1 VWYSLPLR
9 KVHTNIMMGPA
20 HSLSGAAVWLG
31 GSAAYTII
39 TGTEIPPAILIM
51 GTAVFAGAALV
62 PDLDSYSAT
71 ATKSFGIFG
80 RLLYYIVNSLSML
93 IHGATR
99 TKYDKPVENGH
110 RTFMHTTVGAALL
123 GVLTLVLTSL
133 PGHTEIFGKQF
144 ATGQLFAIG
153 IMFFFLHLGLAG
165 LFSKQIKKAKKA
177 FGPYL
182 LMLVSLAIT
191 VATAAFLP
199 TAHADYQW
207 LAIVVAAGAFT
218 HILGDTITK
227 MGTPMAWPVKIRGKR
242 WYDVSLP
249 TPLRITAGGSFEMV
263 ILTPLFILVIAAGI
277 VLHVLLYMG
286 LLST

>member
-153 IMFFFLHLGLAG
+153 IMFSWTILQANQKSKESIRSIPSYACELSYHSSNSSVPPNSSCRLSMACYCCCSRSLHSYSG
-165 LFSKQIKKAKKA
+165 
-177 FGPYL
+177 
-182 LMLVSLAIT
+182 
-191 VATAAFLP
+191 
-199 TAHADYQW
+199 
-207 LAIVVAAGAFT
+207 
-218 HILGDTITK
+218 
-227 MGTPMAWPVKIRGKR
+227 
-242 WYDVSLP
+242 
-249 TPLRITAGGSFEMV
+249 
-263 ILTPLFILVIAAGI
+263 
-277 VLHVLLYMG
+277 
-286 LLST
+286 